1 MNKMKKFL
9 AAFIAIGTLLTMAG
23 CGADETADST
33 VSTIKRE
40 SLADKET
47 AEQTEL
53 VVEEKTEVTAMEL
66 ADDAV
71 LEIDM
76 GNVTSKEIGDL
87 MSKTL
92 IERGKEMASK
102 LYPNVEYGDLPAKT
116 LTELGKQAI
125 SDNK

>member
-1 MNKMKKFL
+1 MNN
-9 AAFIAIGTLLTMAG
+9 
-23 CGADETADST
+23 
-33 VSTIKRE
+33 
-40 SLADKET
+40 
-47 AEQTEL
+47 
-53 VVEEKTEVTAMEL
+53 
-66 ADDAV
+66 
-71 LEIDM
+71 EIDM